1 MSARQRI
8 GWPIGAGLLGAGF
21 LTALYLSIVSVA
33 ESPQHAID
41 LFWEDRLIVI
51 PIIMGF
57 GVQMA
62 LYVILKKRLFVPI
75 VHTGPSGKLAGASGT
90 TSTIAMVACC
100 AHHVTDVL
108 PVLGLTAASAFLAE
122 YRIAFMVIGLGMTLF
137 GIGFMLVILFRER
150 RRALRTIEL
159 SVRGI

>member
-1 MSARQRI
+1 MTTRQRI
-8 GWPIGAGLLGAGF
+8 AWPIGASLLGAAF
-21 LTALYLSIVSVA
+21 LMALYLTIVAVA
-33 ESPQHAID
+33 ESPQHAVD

-51 PIIMGF
+51 PIILGF
-57 GVQMA
+57 GVQMG

-75 VHTGPSGKLAGASGT
+75 VHTDPSGKLAGASGT
-90 TSTIAMVACC
+90 TSTLAMVACC

-137 GIGFMLVILFRER
+137 GIGFMLVILLRER
-150 RRALRTIEL
+150 RRALRTMQL

>member
-1 MSARQRI
+1 MTARQRI
-8 GWPIGAGLLGAGF
+8 VWPIGASLLGAAF
-21 LTALYLSIVSVA
+21 LMALYLTIVAVA
-33 ESPQHAID
+33 ESPQHAVD

-51 PIIMGF
+51 PIILGF
-57 GVQMA
+57 GVQMG

-75 VHTGPSGKLAGASGT
+75 VHTGPSWKLAGASGT
-90 TSTIAMVACC
+90 TSTLAMVACC

-137 GIGFMLVILFRER
+137 GIGFMLVILLRER
-150 RRALRTIEL
+150 RRALRTMQL

>member
-1 MSARQRI
+1 
-8 GWPIGAGLLGAGF
+8 LLGAGF